1 MLHCPL
7 RRRKETMLH
16 RPLRQGK
23 DIMLRFAHRRRPRI
37 IIPLGSLPSLLL
49 FVLLMACERP
59 EPEGPRVEARDSA
72 GVTIVEN
79 RGEVGPHGGGWRV
92 SAEALLSI
100 GTFQGDSLHQLY
112 QVQGARRLSGGG
124 VAVAN
129 AGSGEVRVYD
139 PSGVFVRSLGRRGEG
154 PGEFQRPALAGVLG
168 GDTLVVADMQ
178 LRRITLVHPVAGV
191 VGSARVAEDLGGAV
205 LPQGMLADRT
215 VVLGGGFYWSGSSGE
230 TLTEGYSRPP
240 TSYRSCS
247 LEGDLVTDFGEFPGS
262 EFNVQIRSVGGGMAM
277 SARLIPF
284 GKYPMQTVSPG
295 FLHVGS
301 GESWEVRSYRP
312 SGELARIVRLDR
324 ELRPVR
330 REDLEAYVREA
341 VAEAT
346 DPAQAQE
353 IRRGIEALPTPDFMP
368 ASASLHADHHG
379 YLWVE
384 RYRAPGEEPAVHDVL
399 DPEGRLVGWVSLP
412 AGLQILESG
421 PDYVLGLYRDDL
433 EVEYVRV
440 YALEKPGASEGM

>member
-1 MLHCPL
+1 M
-7 RRRKETMLH
+7 
-16 RPLRQGK
+16 
-23 DIMLRFAHRRRPRI
+23 
-37 IIPLGSLPSLLL
+37 PLGSLPSLLFL
-49 FVLLMACERP
+49 FLLMGCEHR
-59 EPEGPRVEARDSA
+59 ETEGPRVEARDSA

-79 RGEVGPHGGGWRV
+79 RGEVGSHGGGWKV

-100 GTFQGDSLHQLY
+100 GTFQGDSLYQLY

-129 AGSGEVRVYD
+129 AGSGEIRVYD
-139 PSGVFVRSLGRRGEG
+139 QRGVFVRNLGRRGEG
-154 PGEFQRPALAGVLG
+154 PGEFQRPALAGALR

-178 LRRITLVHPVAGV
+178 LRRLTLVHPEAGF
-191 VGSARVAEDLGGAV
+191 VGSARVAEDVGGAV
-205 LPQGMLADRT
+205 LPQGILGDRT
-215 VVLGGGFYWSGSSGE
+215 VVLGGGFYWSGSTGE
-230 TLTEGYSRPP
+230 TLAEGYTRRP

-412 AGLQILESG
+412 AGLQILEIG